1 MPWLRR
7 LLVAPLSRPPVL
19 LAMSFLAVT
28 GGIAANALFLQPRP
42 HPAPL
47 VATREADQGAERG
60 AQDPARDELVA
71 ALQSGLQRTG
81 YYSGPV
87 DGMAGP
93 LTEAAILA
101 FEEANGRLRTG
112 EASQDLLAVLQA
124 AKASDAASLSELVS
138 GGGDVSEVPKASETS
153 EATEAAEVSEAMA
166 APEPD
171 DRVAAV
177 QHALAISA
185 YGPLQAD
192 GVPGPETREAIIR
205 FQRDHGLPPTGE
217 ISDQLIVELRAA
229 GALQDHASQDR

>member
-1 MPWLRR
+1 

-19 LAMSFLAVT
+19 MAMSFLAVT

-47 VATREADQGAERG
+47 VATRDADQEAERE
-60 AQDPARDELVA
+60 AQEPERDELVA
-71 ALQSGLQRTG
+71 AVQSGLQRTG

-93 LTEAAILA
+93 VTEAAILA

-112 EASQDLLAVLQA
+112 EASQELLAALGA
-124 AKASDAASLSELVS
+124 AKASDAESLSELVS
-138 GGGDVSEVPKASETS
+138 GGPDASEGQGTPEAIEAPAAS
-153 EATEAAEVSEAMA
+153 EAADASEAMT
-166 APEPD
+166 PEPD

-192 GVPGPETREAIIR
+192 GIPGPETREAIVR